1 MLEPQWRQWMRN
13 KVLLFAVLLV
23 ASVQFSSPVSLD
35 DDLKIELKDR
45 RVRDFSLEGLTLVFY
60 VNITNSSSKTYYL
73 SSYDYRFLVNHQDY
87 IQLQKRLDEGLKIE
101 AKNEILVAFPVKI
114 TYEHLF
120 RAIPEMR
127 EETHP
132 VCNLVGWAWFS
143 DGRRERGKLALTFT
157 GEFPIFWKPEVE
169 LENIHVKTL
178 TIGGA
183 DIDFEVKFLNRNKF
197 DLLVDR
203 ISYNLILGGHPLDQG
218 MISGDKNIEK
228 QGEKIFALPFLLDF
242 FDVGKDVYSIL
253 RQSSSQCTFS
263 GEVEIQT
270 VWGRLTIPYEKRGAV
285 SITRTP

>member
-1 MLEPQWRQWMRN
+1 MLEAERRQWMRN
-13 KVLLFAVLLV
+13 KVWLLAVLLI
-23 ASVQFSSPVSLD
+23 ASAQFSYPLSLD
-35 DDLKIELKDR
+35 NDLKIELKDR
-45 RVRDFSLEGLTLVFY
+45 RIRDFSLEGLTLVFY
-60 VNITNSSSKTYYL
+60 VNITNSSSKAYYL

-87 IQLQKRLDEGLKIE
+87 IQLQKRLDDGLKIE

-120 RAIPEMR
+120 RVIPEMR
-127 EETHP
+127 EEGHP
-132 VCNLVGWAWFS
+132 VCNLVGWAWFT
-143 DGRRERGKLALTFT
+143 DGRRERGKLALAFT

-169 LENIHVKTL
+169 LVNIHVKTL

-183 DIDFEVKFLNRNKF
+183 DIDFEVKFMNQNEFELF
-197 DLLVDR
+197 VDR
-203 ISYNLILGGHPLDQG
+203 ISYNLVLGGHPLDQG

-242 FDVGKDVYSIL
+242 FDVGKDVYNIL
-253 RQSSSQCTFS
+253 KQSSSQCTFS

-270 VWGRLTIPYEKRGAV
+270 IWGRLTIPYEKRGVV